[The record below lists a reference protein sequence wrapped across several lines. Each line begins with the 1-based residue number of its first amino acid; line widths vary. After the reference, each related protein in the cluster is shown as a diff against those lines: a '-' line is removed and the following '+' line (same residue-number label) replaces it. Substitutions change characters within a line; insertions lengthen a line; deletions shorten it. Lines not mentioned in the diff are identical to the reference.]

1 MKNSITTGTQS
12 ESPDPYGSEKLVS
25 LDAVVLMAERE
36 LLGND
41 TDEQVEHSCWADSDS
56 VSRKSVSYD
65 KTGLY
70 WKLQH
75 DPKCKY
81 WAKAPREDREK
92 EVLHQKSIYLSE
104 TSTPAEKENAMYTI
118 YTVLFSYVHSLMFRF
133 CGGYMNRGAVDAED
147 YIQVSLAE
155 ITKRLPGYTEGNV
168 MSSYFY
174 TYIKHVLVETVA
186 VAQNLSRHYNEK
198 MTLIRRVVEKLSLE
212 GKVNID
218 VADISPLLPKV
229 SSVTIKVCLDFLN
242 CTYCDIEAFGE
253 SLPSH
258 DSTPDE
264 VFEKKE
270 SLVEV
275 HKALDDLLPE
285 QAKVIKAYYGIP
297 SGPRHSIREIAEIIG
312 ISPYTAKKLLDL
324 GKDELA
330 KSLSAKGFGVRPE

>member
-1 MKNSITTGTQS
+1 MKKTIKTGTQS
-12 ESPDPYGSEKLVS
+12 ESPDPYGSERLIS
-25 LDAVVLMAERE
+25 FDAVVLMAEHE
-36 LLGND
+36 LLGDN

-75 DPKCKY
+75 DPECKR
-81 WAKAPREDREK
+81 WAKAPRDKRET
-92 EVLHQKSIYLSE
+92 EVLRQKEIYLSE
-104 TSTPAEKENAMYTI
+104 TSTPAEKERAVYTI
-118 YTVLFSYVHSLMFRF
+118 YTVLFSFVHSLMFRF

-174 TYIKHVLVETVA
+174 TYIKHVLVKTVA
-186 VAQNLSRHYNEK
+186 VAQDLSRFYNEHL
-198 MTLIRRVVEKLSLE
+198 TLVTRAIEKLSSN
-212 GKVNID
+212 GKVYID
-218 VADISPLLPKV
+218 VADVSPLLPKV
-229 SSVTIKVCLDFLN
+229 SPVTIKVCLDFLN

-312 ISPYTAKKLLDL
+312 TSPYTAKKLLDL

-330 KSLSAKGFGVRPE
+330 KSLSVKGFGVRPE

>member
-1 MKNSITTGTQS
+1 MKKSIKTGTQS
-12 ESPDPYGSEKLVS
+12 ESPDPYGSERLIS
-25 LDAVVLMAERE
+25 FDAVVLMAERE

-75 DPKCKY
+75 DPECKR
-81 WAKAPREDREK
+81 WAKAPRDERET
-92 EVLHQKSIYLSE
+92 EVLRQKEIYLSE
-104 TSTPAEKENAMYTI
+104 TSTPAEKEKAMYTI
-118 YTVLFSYVHSLMFRF
+118 YTVLFSFVHSLMFRF
-133 CGGYMNRGAVDAED
+133 CKGYMNRGAVDAED

-174 TYIKHVLVETVA
+174 TYIKHVLVKTVA
-186 VAQNLSRHYNEK
+186 VAQNLSRHYNE
-198 MTLIRRVVEKLSLE
+198 MVTLVRRVVEKLSSE
-212 GKVNID
+212 GKVYID

-229 SSVTIKVCLDFLN
+229 SPVTIKVCLDFLN

-258 DSTPDE
+258 DDTPDE
-264 VFEKKE
+264 AFEKKE
-270 SLVEV
+270 RLAEI
-275 HKALDDLLPE
+275 HEAIDDLPLE
-285 QAKVIKAYYGIP
+285 QAEIVRAYYGIP
-297 SGPRHSIREIAEIIG
+297 NGIRHTPNEIAAIIG
-312 ISPYTAKKLLDL
+312 ITPKMVKKLLKA
-324 GKDELA
+324 GEVELA
-330 KSLSAKGFGVRPE
+330 KTLSAKELGTKPE